1 MTVDNDEEI
10 INSHIKFLYNSIT
23 SCKRSKEDA
32 DLDCRDDD
40 EVEDHRIDTVSSNNH
55 LDTTFRHPLKQ
66 LFKGLKKMV
75 KKNKTTDDVEPLMSK
90 KLFLHSSRWEL
101 LKSE

>member
-1 MTVDNDEEI
+1 MTVNNNEEI
-10 INSHIKFLYNSIT
+10 INSHISFLYNNIT

-32 DLDCRDDD
+32 DLDCRDDT
-40 EVEDHRIDTVSSNNH
+40 EVEDHRQDTVSSYND
-55 LDTTFRHPLKQ
+55 LETTFRYPLKKM
-66 LFKGLKKMV
+66 LKGLKKMV
-75 KKNKTTDDVEPLMSK
+75 KKKKTADDVEPLMSK